1 MCAARNGRGWQ
12 CKRREMGAARNGN
25 AAKYER
31 GEMGTVGK
39 VGGKQE
45 LWRAARREVQVL
57 GSSHAT
63 QATKTSRQHSKAMCK
78 LTTTHHTTTGP
89 RTGKSGP
96 VRISLPK
103 LCQKSAI
110 TIFLRKNSVD
120 FSKRIYVF
128 IWCKC
133 CTSCY
138 LYVWLCHL
146 RTACRTNF
154 IWRNINIPVAELTIG

>member
-25 AAKYER
+25 VAKYER
-31 GEMGTVGK
+31 GEMGTVGN

-110 TIFLRKNSVD
+110 TIFYEKTVLTFQSVYMCLYGVNVAPAVICM
-120 FSKRIYVF
+120 SGYVICGPHAERTLF
-128 IWCKC
+128 GG
-133 CTSCY
+133 TSTFQS
-138 LYVWLCHL
+138 LS
-146 RTACRTNF
+146 
-154 IWRNINIPVAELTIG
+154 